1 MHTTNNWKWI
11 TILLPFLWTF
21 TNCESILPLHHNCG
35 GTFSLKEETVILEF
49 KSSDVS
55 KIVRYC
61 SLTLNI
67 PSGYEVS
74 GKFHKINLNSDS
86 KVNCNLID
94 LLCITKKYVD
104 AFQNCVNY
112 FQFNRK
118 RYCEKNNNTKEFNFK
133 GTSVQLG
140 VWVSNHTFQ
149 PYLKLHLKLITIKKS
164 SLSKVVETV
173 ILLVAILAL
182 YALQACFKLKYFETE
197 RAYQSSNPQSAQI
210 IHTRS
215 SVSSVPV
222 IPFNTQSN
230 DLYLSPTYLTAA
242 ADERLHYPYH
252 YYRMLESFYSRHNNH
267 FNSNPV
273 TIDPPV
279 ISEISSEERP
289 AEDTQDLPPNY
300 DRAIIDSLNDPPS
313 YESVHDQRH

>member
-1 MHTTNNWKWI
+1 MHTINNWKWI

-67 PSGYEVS
+67 PSGYEVL

-86 KVNCNLID
+86 KVNRNLIH

-118 RYCEKNNNTKEFNFK
+118 RYCEKNNNTTKFNFK

-149 PYLKLHLKLITIKKS
+149 PYLKLHLKLITTKTS
-164 SLSKVVETV
+164 SLSKVAQI
-173 ILLVAILAL
+173 ILFFVVLLAL
-182 YALQACFKLKYFETE
+182 YALQACPKLYFETE
-197 RAYQSSNPQSAQI
+197 RAYQSSNRQSAQI

-215 SVSSVPV
+215 TVSTVPV
-222 IPFNTQSN
+222 MPFNTQSN

-242 ADERLHYPYH
+242 ADERLHYPFN

-289 AEDTQDLPPNY
+289 AENTQDLPPNY
-300 DRAIIDSLNDPPS
+300 DRAIIDSLIDPPS
-313 YESVHDQRH
+313 YGSVA